1 MLRATL
7 LAALA
12 TTLVPQIQAQ
22 QPQWQPSR
30 LPESSNARP
39 LNATPAY
46 SSQTPRD
53 QSAFLA
59 DSPTSASQSN
69 NSSQV
74 TARPSEQL
82 GSGVTLRWKTVAPT
96 TASNAA
102 ISNTA
107 RLRQQVSDEVRV
119 NDTNRLNVRAVEG
132 VSTATSNPL
141 RSQVIQAAYQQD
153 GTGLPPPPTNGY
165 APPAL
170 PSRGLDLPSL
180 PMQPGTM
187 PATPSQLPPPQFDQP
202 LNNQPLSQP
211 LTPKVDP
218 LNEPELPP
226 PPTRSGDGASAN
238 PDSILESERP
248 SNPFPRPREDSSP
261 ADRSGNEPELVPP
274 PRDKENNSKD
284 KDDEQEDEGPEL
296 KRRKENTNS
305 GYCDEMRAR
314 IHANPITAVSLDV
327 SPKFGAGFKAKK
339 DPEQLRLDFAASAPV
354 REWTD
359 YRGYIVA
366 SGRMIDLRDGRV
378 VIDVGGREQT
388 IPLRDLSDVD
398 TTYVGESWNIPE
410 RCGTGYDPLEG
421 RNFVPSTIQ
430 WAAPGLCHKPL
441 YFEQVQLERYGH
453 EIGPVLQ
460 PILGTAHFFGN
471 IPLLPYK
478 MGIHPPWECQYPLG
492 YYRPGNCAPYMLQP
506 IPWSL
511 RGAAAQAAVVTGA
524 AALIP

>member
-1 MLRATL
+1 MRATL

-12 TTLVPQIQAQ
+12 TTLGIPLHAQ
-22 QPQWQPSR
+22 QPQWSPSR
-30 LPESSNARP
+30 LPENSTARP
-39 LNATPAY
+39 LNPAQSY
-46 SSQTPRD
+46 PPSTSD
-53 QSAFLA
+53 NQSAFLA
-59 DSPTSASQSN
+59 NSPATVELPN
-69 NSSQV
+69 NSTTQ
-74 TARPSEQL
+74 AAQRPSQQL
-82 GSGVTLRWKTVAPT
+82 GAAVTLRWKTVAPT
-96 TASNAA
+96 AASNAA
-102 ISNTA
+102 IANNA
-107 RLRQQVSDEVRV
+107 RLRQQVTNEVVGSPSSRMES
-119 NDTNRLNVRAVEG
+119 RIESS
-132 VSTATSNPL
+132 VSTAAASNPL
-141 RSQVIQAAYQQD
+141 RSQVIQAAYQQNGAALQSP
-153 GTGLPPPPTNGY
+153 GTEDL

-170 PSRGLDLPSL
+170 PQRGADLPSL
-180 PMQPGTM
+180 PTQPGMM
-187 PATPSQLPPPQFDQP
+187 PGAPSQLPPPQFDMP
-202 LNNQPLSQP
+202 LNNQPLSDALP
-211 LTPKVDP
+211 PPNVDP
-218 LNEPELPP
+218 LDQPELPP
-226 PPTRSGDGASAN
+226 PPTGRSDNSPAN
-238 PDSILESERP
+238 PDSILENTRP
-248 SNPFPRPREDSSP
+248 SNPFPKPNEEPSP
-261 ADRSGNEPELVPP
+261 ADRSGGEPELVPP
-274 PRDKENNSKD
+274 PREKGENLKD
-284 KDDEQEDEGPEL
+284 EDSEGPEL
-296 KRRKENTNS
+296 ERRKENTNS

-339 DPEQLRLDFAASAPV
+339 DPEQQRLDFAASAPV

-359 YRGYIVA
+359 YRGYVVA

-378 VIDVGGREQT
+378 VIDVGGREQS

-410 RCGTGYDPLEG
+410 RCGTGYDPLDG
-421 RNFVPSTIQ
+421 RSFVPSTVQ
-430 WAAPGLCHKPL
+430 WAASGLCHKPL

-511 RGAAAQAAVVTGA
+511 RGAAVQAAAVTGA